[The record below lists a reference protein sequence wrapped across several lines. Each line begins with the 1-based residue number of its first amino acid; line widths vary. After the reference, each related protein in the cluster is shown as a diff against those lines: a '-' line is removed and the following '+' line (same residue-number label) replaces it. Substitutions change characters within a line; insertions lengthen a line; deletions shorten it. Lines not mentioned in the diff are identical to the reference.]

1 MDIMIP
7 PKGMPTVVLH
17 TGGLRFGD
25 EKVVVERVL
34 GHQPGVLAV
43 SANPVSQTANVT
55 FDPLKTSVAQL
66 RRWIEDESP
75 WVFRRLWRL
84 VSCHN

>member
-1 MDIMIP
+1 MIP
-7 PKGMPTVVLH
+7 PKGMPTVVLQ

-34 GHQPGVLAV
+34 GRRPGVLAV

-55 FDPLKTSVAQL
+55 LGFGVRPSASPLQSSSV
-66 RRWIEDESP
+66 
-75 WVFRRLWRL
+75 
-84 VSCHN
+84 